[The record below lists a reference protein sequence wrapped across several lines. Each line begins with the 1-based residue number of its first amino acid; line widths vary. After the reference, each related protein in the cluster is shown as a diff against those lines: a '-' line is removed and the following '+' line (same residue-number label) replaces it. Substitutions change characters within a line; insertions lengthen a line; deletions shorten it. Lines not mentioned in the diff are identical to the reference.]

1 METLKRKPFQ
11 GVSNI
16 VRFNWHFYVLAVA
29 LLVAAIS
36 GQKFLDAPFDQ
47 FVLLFAFAAV
57 LGMFISL
64 IVSWYV
70 YDKSNLYSLQFLEMM
85 NISPNAKLVNINAG
99 FDETSAIIHSKY
111 PNASLTVFDF
121 YDPAKHTEV
130 SIERARKAYRP
141 FPDTKIIGTSAI
153 PLEAN
158 STDIIFLL
166 LAAHE
171 IRDHEERSAF
181 FRQLKNALKPNGKIV
196 VMEHQRDFNNFFAYN
211 FGFFHFFSNDVWKK
225 TFVTS
230 GLHIEQEK
238 KHTPFLSLF
247 ILQK

>member
-1 METLKRKPFQ
+1 METVKRKPFQ
-11 GVSNI
+11 GVGNI

-36 GQKFLDAPFDQ
+36 GQRFLDAPFDQ
-47 FVLLFAFAAV
+47 FVLLFAFAAL

-70 YDKSNLYSLQFLEMM
+70 YDKSELYSLQFLEKM
-85 NISPNAKLVNINAG
+85 NISSSANLVNINAG
-99 FDETSAIIHSKY
+99 FDETSAIIQSKF

-121 YDPAKHTEV
+121 YDPEKHTEV
-130 SIERARKAYRP
+130 SIERARKAYPP
-141 FPDTKIIGTSAI
+141 FPGTKVIQTSAI

-158 STDIIFLL
+158 STDVIFLL

-171 IRDHEERSAF
+171 IRDDEERAAF
-181 FRQLKNALKPNGKIV
+181 FRQLKNVLKPNGKIV

-211 FGFFHFFSNDVWKK
+211 FGFFHFFSNATWKK
-225 TFVTS
+225 TFAAS
-230 GLHIEQEK
+230 GLQIEQEK

-247 ILQK
+247 ILHK

>member
-1 METLKRKPFQ
+1 METVKRKPFQ
-11 GVSNI
+11 GVGNI

-29 LLVAAIS
+29 LLVAAVS
-36 GQKFLDAPFDQ
+36 GQKFLAAPFDQ
-47 FVLLFAFAAV
+47 FVLLFAFAAL

-70 YDKSNLYSLQFLEMM
+70 YDNSNLYSLAFLEKM
-85 NISPNAKLVNINAG
+85 NIPSEAKLVSINAG
-99 FDETSAIIHSKY
+99 FDETSAIIQSKFL
-111 PNASLTVFDF
+111 NASLTVFDF
-121 YDPAKHTEV
+121 YDSAKHTEV
-130 SIERARKAYRP
+130 SIERARKAYPP
-141 FPDTKIIGTSAI
+141 FPGTKIIQTSAI
-153 PLEAN
+153 PLDAN
-158 STDIIFLL
+158 STDVIFLL

-171 IRDHEERSAF
+171 IRDDEERAAF

-211 FGFFHFFSNDVWKK
+211 FGFFHFFSNAVWKK
-225 TFVTS
+225 TFAAS
-230 GLHIEQEK
+230 GLQVEQES